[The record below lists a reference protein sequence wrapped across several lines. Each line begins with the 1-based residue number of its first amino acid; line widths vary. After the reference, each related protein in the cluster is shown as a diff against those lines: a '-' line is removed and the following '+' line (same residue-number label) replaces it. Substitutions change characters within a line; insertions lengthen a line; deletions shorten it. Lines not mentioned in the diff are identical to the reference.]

1 MIDVLILAQEDA
13 GGGGAAG
20 IGNLLF
26 LGAMVAVFWF
36 LFIRP
41 QRKRMKEQQDLQSAI
56 DVGDLVHTVGGIH
69 GRVVAIDG
77 DDVVIQVE
85 EGRLRL
91 SRRGIASRTSPDA

>member
-13 GGGGAAG
+13 GGGAAG
-20 IGNLLF
+20 LGNLLF

-41 QRKRMKEQQDLQSAI
+41 QRKRMKEQQELQSAI
-56 DVGDLVHTVGGIH
+56 DVGDLVHTIGGIH
-69 GRVVAIDG
+69 GRVVTIDG

-85 EGRLRL
+85 EGQLRL
-91 SRRGIASRTSPDA
+91 SRRGIASRTSPDI